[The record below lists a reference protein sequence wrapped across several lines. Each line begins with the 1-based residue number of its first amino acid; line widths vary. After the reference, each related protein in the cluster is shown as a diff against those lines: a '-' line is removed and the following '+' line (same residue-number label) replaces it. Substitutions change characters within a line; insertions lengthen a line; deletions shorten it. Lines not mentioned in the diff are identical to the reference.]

1 VQNHLIFTSS
11 GETHHFFSGDLNGVS
26 FEDDFSIGSN
36 DLTQLTVGLD
46 RDSGDLGRW
55 EPYGWREPQWM
66 DKRLHKTAVPRGMRR
81 VDGCTICSEFD
92 MELKRPKRKKIGK
105 SPHGAGHQLRV
116 AEPRLGSSV
125 IEPSGFLPRGNQ
137 LVPPQKEI

>member
-1 VQNHLIFTSS
+1 
-11 GETHHFFSGDLNGVS
+11 
-26 FEDDFSIGSN
+26 
-36 DLTQLTVGLD
+36 
-46 RDSGDLGRW
+46 
-55 EPYGWREPQWM
+55 M

-81 VDGCTICSEFD
+81 VEGCTICSEFD
-92 MELKRPKRKKIGK
+92 MELKRKKIGK

-116 AEPRLGSSV
+116 AEPGVLGSSV